1 MSGERRL
8 QWTAVDCQDH
18 AAGLDIASITLIHC
32 PAAGEDMGHDHDQR
46 AE

>member
-18 AAGLDIASITLIHC
+18 AAGLDIASITFQCMVNSLSS
-32 PAAGEDMGHDHDQR
+32 GWGGHGS
-46 AE
+46 